1 LLHSRAAK
9 WLVPIVARYERVAAL
24 PTTSV
29 AASVGTLL
37 TDVIETCTRRWQ
49 EEIGAASRQIGWQE
63 QLSRSVRHL
72 RDQAAGHCEVT
83 ELCHYQ
89 AMICVASFLTECRS
103 IPELVQFHHGRVP
116 NYLVPPQNWDPVAK
130 SVKVLLVYQLHDHE
144 GSSRD

>member
-1 LLHSRAAK
+1 M
-9 WLVPIVARYERVAAL
+9 VPIVARYERVAAL

-29 AASVGTLL
+29 AASAGTLL

-49 EEIGAASRQIGWQE
+49 EEIGPASRQIGWQE

-83 ELCHYQ
+83 ELRHHH

-103 IPELVQFHHGRVP
+103 IRELVQFHHGRVP
-116 NYLVPPQNWDPVAK
+116 NYLRSAEKLGPGREISQGAVGA
-130 SVKVLLVYQLHDHE
+130 STA
-144 GSSRD
+144 